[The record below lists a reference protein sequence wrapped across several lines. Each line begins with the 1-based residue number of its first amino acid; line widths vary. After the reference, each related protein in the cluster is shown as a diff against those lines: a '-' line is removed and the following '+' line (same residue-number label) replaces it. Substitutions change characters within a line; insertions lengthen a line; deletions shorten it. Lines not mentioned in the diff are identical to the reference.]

1 MRILS
6 WNIQNGKGCDDQ
18 VSLMRI
24 VREIEAMGEPDVICL
39 QEISRGLDIFND
51 PERPDQMAQL
61 SELLEG
67 YEGVFGLAIDRRSA
81 SGRWQ
86 YGNAIF
92 SRLPVLASA
101 SHLLP
106 RPGDDNKK
114 QMNRQATEVVIDTKY
129 GPCRVIST
137 HLEFHSHRQRLAQVL
152 HLRELHEEAVQEQNM
167 PPECSD
173 EGPYQLVP
181 RPVDVIMCGDFNML
195 PGSEEYGALL
205 APLAQGSTHLS
216 DAWSLVFPDSPHE
229 ATCGI
234 HDHSQWP
241 QGPHCR
247 DYFFVAG
254 QCKDHLRGVTVNTE
268 TIASDHQPVMIEL
281 T

>member
-67 YEGVFGLAIDRRSA
+67 YEGVFGPAIDRWSA

-137 HLEFHSHRQRLAQVL
+137 HLEFHSHWQRLSQVL
-152 HLRELHEEAVQEQNM
+152 HLRELHEEAVQEKIM

-181 RPVDVIMCGDFNML
+181 RPVDVVMCGDFNML
-195 PGSEEYGALL
+195 PGSEEYDALL

-216 DAWSLVFPDSPHE
+216 DAWSSVFPDSPHE

-281 T
+281 A